1 MDLEVADFQ
10 ENVVQDS
17 NNQPVVVDFWAPW
30 CGPCQVLGPVIE
42 NLAFEAAGKWKLVK
56 INVDEHRDLAGSY
69 NVRGIPAVKMF
80 VNGEI
85 ISEFS
90 GALPE
95 PQIKEWLK
103 KHIPDELDLEL
114 KEITN
119 LIEQGDNKQ
128 AETRLQFV
136 LDKVPEHSLASLY
149 MAKLMF
155 FTNQE
160 KALEYLIMAE
170 KDAELINEVLSLRS
184 LLNILVL
191 SKQKEGLPEAPI
203 KSVFVEGLDALSAQN
218 FSIAVEKFIQVV
230 MVNKAYHNEAAREAC
245 VAIFQY
251 LGTQHEVTKKYRRRF
266 DMALY

>member
-10 ENVVQDS
+10 KDVIQES
-17 NNQPVVVDFWAPW
+17 GNQPVVVDFWAPW

-42 NLAFEAAGKWKLVK
+42 KLALEAASKWKLVK
-56 INVDEHRDLAGSY
+56 INVDEHQDLAGSF

-80 VNGEI
+80 VNGEVI
-85 ISEFS
+85 AEFS

-95 PQIKEWLK
+95 PQIKEWLNK
-103 KHIPDELDLEL
+103 YIPDELDLEL
-114 KEITN
+114 KEIAI
-119 LIEQGDNKQ
+119 LIDQGDSSQ
-128 AETRLQFV
+128 AEARLNIV
-136 LDKVPEHSLASLY
+136 LDKEPEHPLASLY
-149 MAKLMF
+149 MAKLML

-160 KALEYLIMAE
+160 KALEYLTVAE
-170 KDAELINEVLSLRS
+170 KDAALINEALSLKN

-191 SKQKEGLPEAPI
+191 SKEKEALPEAPI
-203 KSVFVEGLDALSAQN
+203 KPVFVEGLDALISQN
-218 FSIAVEKFIQVV
+218 FSEAVEKFIQVV
-230 MVNKAYHNEAAREAC
+230 MINKAYHNEIAREAC